1 MVADLCIILL
11 LLVLLGSYLTGF
23 LVVMSMIAPF
33 FHTQLQSQ
41 LWALYDATAGP
52 LVKVIYEASEA
63 DVLRSMDFAQKVFL
77 LLAAWWVLFF
87 ALELVL
93 RVVFMALRGVYAAVR
108 STFRRST

>member
-1 MVADLCIILL
+1 
-11 LLVLLGSYLTGF
+11 
-23 LVVMSMIAPF
+23 MSMIAPF
-33 FHTQLQSQ
+33 FHSQLQSQ
-41 LWALYDATAGP
+41 LWTLYDATAGP